1 MSILTIEKQ
10 IRIAAPTSKVFDAL
24 SDPEQIVQYYPI
36 KSVTSSQEVSGPIL
50 FKGEVDG
57 APFTDYGIIEIL
69 ERPQRFRYHYW
80 SDNHG
85 TADTPENRMVIDYQ
99 LSCDGDDTLLTLIH
113 SNLLSADR
121 QAMMTPV
128 WDFLLGCLKNYAESG
143 ARQSRRVQP

>member
-10 IRIAAPTSKVFDAL
+10 IRIAAPASRVFDAL

-57 APFTDYGIIEIL
+57 TPFTDYGIIEIL
-69 ERPQRFRYHYW
+69 DRPQHFRYHYW

-99 LSCDGDDTLLTLIH
+99 LSSDGGDTVLTLTH

-121 QAMMTPV
+121 QAMMAPV
-128 WDFLLGCLKNYAESG
+128 WDFLLGGLKNYLETD
-143 ARQSRRVQP
+143 AR

>member
-10 IRIAAPTSKVFDAL
+10 IRIAAPASRVFDAL

-36 KSVTSSQEVSGPIL
+36 KSVTSSQEVSGAIL

-57 APFTDYGIIEIL
+57 TPFTDYGTIEIL
-69 ERPQRFRYHYW
+69 DRPQRFRYHYW

-99 LSCDGDDTLLTLIH
+99 LSCDGDDTVLTLTH

-121 QAMMTPV
+121 QAMMAPV
-128 WDFLLGCLKNYAESG
+128 WDFLLGGLKNYLETD
-143 ARQSRRVQP
+143 AR